1 MVAKPNVRRL
11 YLFSGTEATPNGSA
25 AYADLDDQVKI
36 NRAPPK
42 SVPDETPTALLA
54 VDPPVAEPA
63 VEAQPETEE
72 EATTEEE
79 GTDGGAQH
87 NTASDLPKPQEEET
101 DLPGKYRR
109 NI

>member
-1 MVAKPNVRRL
+1 M
-11 YLFSGTEATPNGSA
+11 FSGTEATPNGSA
-25 AYADLDDQVKI
+25 AYADLDSQVKI

-42 SVPDETPTALLA
+42 SVPDETPTTLLA
-54 VDPPVAEPA
+54 VDPPLAEPA
-63 VEAQPETEE
+63 VEAQPEIEE
-72 EATTEEE
+72 EATAEEE

-87 NTASDLPKPQEEET
+87 NTTSDLPKPQEEET